1 MHSAIT
7 NPMKFL
13 SGLAL
18 LVAMTAVD
26 AALPGSAAD
35 AQMSRDPFQY
45 RVHRNPTAANMAVIM
60 KQVESGALNGGS
72 TTTASG
78 PVVSGSSGPQGAIT
92 QYNSTTIGNMS
103 EITTILENGAQ
114 GYVNLD
120 TAQDGSQSSQSS
132 SAEGTQV
139 FGGNTAVGNGD
150 PTANADTVTSNNSP
164 ENNTGGASGETSG
177 GDQ

>member
-35 AQMSRDPFQY
+35 AQMSREPFQY

-60 KQVESGALNGGS
+60 KQVESGALNGGGS
-72 TTTASG
+72 TASA
-78 PVVSGSSGPQGAIT
+78 PVVSGSSSPLGAIT

-103 EITTILENGAQ
+103 EITTILEDGAQ

-139 FGGNTAVGNGD
+139 FGGNAAVGNGD
-150 PTANADTVTSNNSP
+150 PTANAGTVTSNNSP